1 MLLGLTLKNFAIVDD
16 ININFGSGLNIVTGE
31 TGAGKSIIVNAIN
44 FILGDRAS
52 SDLIKSGKDEAQV
65 EALFDV
71 KDENELLERLDS
83 LGIQTGDGEVLIKRV
98 FSISGKGRVYIN
110 GNLAT
115 IGMLSQIT
123 SGIIDVFS
131 QHEHQS
137 LLREGNQLK
146 VLDEFGGL
154 MEMCLSFSKL
164 FRDFG
169 EVKKELEELRTRYD
183 DQLKK
188 EDFLRFQCGEI
199 DSANLM
205 IGEDQQLEREK
216 LKLSNAEQLFSVS
229 KEAYEIVYE
238 SDESVIDRLKS
249 VKNSIDNAAKMDESL
264 LGLSEA
270 MERGISEIE
279 DSAFRLRDYYSK
291 IHYSPERLSQIEDR
305 LLEIKRLK
313 RKYGNTIEELI
324 QKRKEMGE
332 ELSDLTD
339 FEEKERRL
347 RADADR
353 LKSMVDCG
361 VAELS
366 KARLNAAGRLS
377 SQVERRLEDVGIKGG
392 RILIDFDR
400 KAISSDGY
408 DKITFLFSAN
418 PDENPRP
425 LSKVASGGEL
435 SRIMLVLKEVISRA
449 EGGSILIFDESDS
462 GIGGAVAETVGKKI
476 KSLSKRHQVI
486 CITHLP
492 QVAKFAD
499 THFKVTKEFQHDS
512 TKVDIKE
519 LGEEE
524 IIKEIARMLGGIKV
538 TEKTLAAAREMYE
551 H

>member
-16 ININFGSGLNIVTGE
+16 ITINFGSGLNIVTGE

-52 SDLIKSGKDEAQV
+52 SDLIKSGEDEAQV
-65 EALFDV
+65 EALFDIS
-71 KDENELLERLDS
+71 DDSEFLGRLGS
-83 LGIQTGDGEVLIKRV
+83 LGIQTGGGEVLIKRV
-98 FSISGKGRVYIN
+98 FSVSGKGRVYIN

-115 IGMLSQIT
+115 IGMLGQIT
-123 SGIIDVFS
+123 NGIIDVFS

-154 MEMCLSFSKL
+154 MEICLSFSEL
-164 FRDFG
+164 FREYV
-169 EVKKELEELRTRYD
+169 EVKKELEEMRMRYD
-183 DQLKK
+183 GQVKK
-188 EDFLRFQCGEI
+188 QDFLRFQCSEI
-199 DSANLM
+199 DSANLKV
-205 IGEDQQLEREK
+205 GEDQQLEREK

-238 SDESVIDRLKS
+238 SDESIIDKLKR
-249 VKNSIDNAAKMDESL
+249 VKSSIDNAAKVDESL

-270 MERGISEIE
+270 LERGMSEIE
-279 DSAFRLRDYYSK
+279 DSAFRLRDYCSK

-324 QKRKEMGE
+324 EKREEMGE
-332 ELSDLTD
+332 ELLNLTD
-339 FEEKERRL
+339 FEEKEKRL
-347 RADADR
+347 QADVDL
-353 LKSMVDCG
+353 LKSKVDYG
-361 VAELS
+361 VRELS

-377 SQVERRLEDVGIKGG
+377 RQVEKRLEEVGIKGG
-392 RILIDFDR
+392 RLLIDFDR

-418 PDENPRP
+418 PDEKPRP

-449 EGGSILIFDESDS
+449 EGGSILIFDEADS

-476 KSLSKRHQVI
+476 KSLSKRHQII

-499 THFKVTKEFQHDS
+499 IHFKVTKEFQYDS

-524 IIKEIARMLGGIKV
+524 IIKEIARMLGGIKI
-538 TEKTLAAAREMYE
+538 TEKTLAAAREMFE

>member
-16 ININFGSGLNIVTGE
+16 VTINFGSGLNIITGE

-52 SDLIKSGKDEAQV
+52 SDLIKSGEEEAQV
-65 EALFDV
+65 EALFDISH
-71 KDENELLERLDS
+71 DNEFMGRLDS
-83 LGIQTGDGEVLIKRV
+83 LGIQTGGGEVLIKRA
-98 FSISGKGRVYIN
+98 FSVSGKGRVYIN

-115 IGMLSQIT
+115 IGMLGQIT
-123 SGIIDVFS
+123 TGIIDVFS

-154 MEMCLSFSKL
+154 MEICLSFSNL
-164 FRDFG
+164 FRDYV
-169 EVKKELEELRTRYD
+169 EVNKELEEMRMRHD
-183 DQLKK
+183 DQVKK

-199 DSANLM
+199 DSANLKAE
-205 IGEDQQLEREK
+205 EDQLLEREK
-216 LKLSNAEQLFSVS
+216 LKLSNAAQLFSVS
-229 KEAYEIVYE
+229 KEAHEIVYE
-238 SDESVIDRLKS
+238 SEGSIIDKLKRI
-249 VKNSIDNAAKMDESL
+249 KTSIDDAAKIDESL

-270 MERGISEIE
+270 LERGMSEIE
-279 DSAFRLRDYYSK
+279 DSAFRLRDYSSK
-291 IHYSPERLSQIEDR
+291 IYFSPERLNQIEDR
-305 LLEIKRLK
+305 LLEIKRIK
-313 RKYGNTIEELI
+313 RKYGNTIEEI
-324 QKRKEMGE
+324 IEKRKEMGE
-332 ELSDLTD
+332 ELSNLAD
-339 FEEKERRL
+339 FEAKEKRL
-347 RADADR
+347 ESDVDR
-353 LKSMVDCG
+353 LKNKLDYG
-361 VAELS
+361 VRELS

-377 SQVERRLEDVGIKGG
+377 GQVERRFEEVGIKGG
-392 RILIDFDR
+392 RLVIDFER

-418 PDENPRP
+418 PDEKPKP
-425 LSKVASGGEL
+425 LSKVVSGGEL

-449 EGGSILIFDESDS
+449 EGGSILIFDEADS

-499 THFKVTKEFQHDS
+499 THFKVTKEFQYDS

-524 IIKEIARMLGGIKV
+524 IIKEIARMLGGIKI
-538 TEKTLAAAREMYE
+538 TEKTLAAAREMFE
-551 H
+551 R

>member
-16 ININFGSGLNIVTGE
+16 ITINFGSGLNIITGE

-52 SDLIKSGKDEAQV
+52 SDLIKSGEDEAQV
-65 EALFDV
+65 EALFDIS
-71 KDENELLERLDS
+71 DDSEFLGRLGS
-83 LGIQTGDGEVLIKRV
+83 LGIETGGGEVLIKRV
-98 FSISGKGRVYIN
+98 FSVSGKGRVYIN

-115 IGMLSQIT
+115 IGMLGQIT
-123 SGIIDVFS
+123 NGIIDVFS

-154 MEMCLSFSKL
+154 MEICLSFSEL
-164 FRDFG
+164 FRDYV
-169 EVKKELEELRTRYD
+169 EVKKELEEMRMRYD
-183 DQLKK
+183 GQMKK
-188 EDFLRFQCGEI
+188 EDFLRFQCSEI
-199 DSANLM
+199 DSANLKV
-205 IGEDQQLEREK
+205 GEDQQLEREK

-238 SDESVIDRLKS
+238 SDESIIDKLKR
-249 VKNSIDNAAKMDESL
+249 VKSSIDNAAKVDESL

-270 MERGISEIE
+270 LERGMSEIE
-279 DSAFRLRDYYSK
+279 DSAFRLRDYCSK
-291 IHYSPERLSQIEDR
+291 IHYSPERLSRIEDR

-324 QKRKEMGE
+324 EKREEMGE
-332 ELSDLTD
+332 ELLSLTD
-339 FEEKERRL
+339 FEEKEKRL
-347 RADADR
+347 QADVDR
-353 LKSMVDCG
+353 LKNKVDYG
-361 VAELS
+361 VRELS

-377 SQVERRLEDVGIKGG
+377 SQVERRLEEVGIKGG
-392 RILIDFDR
+392 RLLIDFDR

-418 PDENPRP
+418 PDEKPRP

-449 EGGSILIFDESDS
+449 EGGSILIFDEADS

-476 KSLSKRHQVI
+476 KSLSKRHQII

-499 THFKVTKEFQHDS
+499 THFKVTKEFQYDS

-524 IIKEIARMLGGIKV
+524 IIKEIARMLGGIKI
-538 TEKTLAAAREMYE
+538 TEKTLAAAREMFE

>member
-16 ININFGSGLNIVTGE
+16 ITINFGSGLNIITGE
-31 TGAGKSIIVNAIN
+31 TGAGKSLIVNAIN

-52 SDLIKSGKDEAQV
+52 SDLIKSGEEDAQV
-65 EALFDV
+65 EALFDISND
-71 KDENELLERLDS
+71 KEFMRRLAA
-83 LGIQTGDGEVLIKRV
+83 LGIQAGGGEVLIKRV

-115 IGMLSQIT
+115 IGMLGQIT
-123 SGIIDVFS
+123 NGMIDVFS

-137 LLREGNQLK
+137 LLKEGNQLK

-154 MEMCLSFSKL
+154 MEICLSFSNL
-164 FRDFG
+164 FRDYV
-169 EVKKELEELRTRYD
+169 EVKKELEEMRMRHD
-183 DQLKK
+183 DQVKK

-199 DSANLM
+199 DSANLKAE
-205 IGEDQQLEREK
+205 EDQHLEREK

-238 SDESVIDRLKS
+238 SEGSIVDRLKRIKS
-249 VKNSIDNAAKMDESL
+249 NIDNAAKVDESL
-264 LGLSEA
+264 LGLSESL
-270 MERGISEIE
+270 ERGMSEIE
-279 DSAFRLRDYYSK
+279 DSAFRLRDYFSK
-291 IHYSPERLSQIEDR
+291 IHYSPDRLNQIEDR

-313 RKYGNTIEELI
+313 RKYGSTIKEIIE
-324 QKRKEMGE
+324 KRNDMGE
-332 ELSDLTD
+332 ELSNLTN
-339 FEEKERRL
+339 FEEKEKRL
-347 RADADR
+347 EADVNR
-353 LKSMVDCG
+353 LKNRVDNG
-361 VAELS
+361 VRELS
-366 KARLNAAGRLS
+366 KARLDAAERLS
-377 SQVERRLEDVGIKGG
+377 AQVERRLGDVGIKGG
-392 RILIDFDR
+392 RLVIEFDR

-418 PDENPRP
+418 PDEKPKP

-435 SRIMLVLKEVISRA
+435 SRIMLVLKEVISIA
-449 EGGSILIFDESDS
+449 EGGSILIFDEADS

-499 THFKVTKEFQHDS
+499 THFKVTKGFEHDS

-519 LGEEE
+519 LSEEE
-524 IIKEIARMLGGIKV
+524 IIEEIARMLGGIKI
-538 TEKTLAAAREMYE
+538 TEKTLAAAREMFE
-551 H
+551 R

>member
-1 MLLGLTLKNFAIVDD
+1 MLLGLTLKNFAIVEDVT
-16 ININFGSGLNIVTGE
+16 INFGSGLNIVTGE

-52 SDLIKSGKDEAQV
+52 SDLIKSGEVEAQV
-65 EALFDV
+65 EALFDIS
-71 KDENELLERLDS
+71 DDSEFLGRLGS
-83 LGIQTGDGEVLIKRV
+83 LGIQTGGGEVLIKRV
-98 FSISGKGRVYIN
+98 FSVSGKGRVYIN

-115 IGMLSQIT
+115 IGMLGEIT
-123 SGIIDVFS
+123 NGIIDVFS

-154 MEMCLSFSKL
+154 KEICLSFSRL
-164 FRDFG
+164 FRDYV
-169 EVKKELEELRTRYD
+169 EVKKELEEMRVSYD
-183 DQLKK
+183 GQVEK

-199 DSANLM
+199 DSANLKV
-205 IGEDQQLEREK
+205 GEDVQLEREK
-216 LKLSNAEQLFSVS
+216 LKFSNAEQLFSVS

-238 SDESVIDRLKS
+238 SEGSIIDRLKR
-249 VKNSIDNAAKMDESL
+249 VKNSIDNAAKVDESL

-270 MERGISEIE
+270 LERGMSEIE
-279 DSAFRLRDYYSK
+279 DSAFRLRDYCSK

-324 QKRKEMGE
+324 EKRKEMGE
-332 ELSDLTD
+332 ELLNLTD
-339 FEEKERRL
+339 FEEKEKRL
-347 RADADR
+347 QADLNR
-353 LKSMVDCG
+353 LNSKVDYG
-361 VAELS
+361 VRQLS
-366 KARLNAAGRLS
+366 KARLSAAGRLS
-377 SQVERRLEDVGIKGG
+377 GEVERRLKEVGIKGG
-392 RILIDFDR
+392 RLLIEFDR

-418 PDENPRP
+418 PDEKPRP
-425 LSKVASGGEL
+425 LTKVASGGEL
-435 SRIMLVLKEVISRA
+435 SRIMLVLKEVISRV
-449 EGGSILIFDESDS
+449 EGGSILIFDEADS

-476 KSLSKRHQVI
+476 KSLSKRHQII

-499 THFKVTKEFQHDS
+499 THFKVTKEFQYDS

-524 IIKEIARMLGGIKV
+524 IIKEIARMLGGIKI
-538 TEKTLAAAREMYE
+538 TEKTLAAAREMFE

>member
-16 ININFGSGLNIVTGE
+16 ITINFGSGLNIVTGE

-52 SDLIKSGKDEAQV
+52 SDLIKSGEDEAQV
-65 EALFDV
+65 EALFDIS
-71 KDENELLERLDS
+71 DDSEFLGRLGS
-83 LGIQTGDGEVLIKRV
+83 LGIETGGSEVLIKRV
-98 FSISGKGRVYIN
+98 FSVSGKGRVYIN

-115 IGMLSQIT
+115 IGMLGQIT
-123 SGIIDVFS
+123 NGIIDVFS

-154 MEMCLSFSKL
+154 MEICLSFSEL
-164 FRDFG
+164 FRDYV
-169 EVKKELEELRTRYD
+169 EVKKELEEMRMRYD
-183 DQLKK
+183 GQVKK
-188 EDFLRFQCGEI
+188 EDFLRFQCSEI
-199 DSANLM
+199 DSANLKV
-205 IGEDQQLEREK
+205 GEDQQLEREK

-238 SDESVIDRLKS
+238 SDESIIDKLKR
-249 VKNSIDNAAKMDESL
+249 VKSSIDNAAKVDESL

-270 MERGISEIE
+270 LERGMSEIE
-279 DSAFRLRDYYSK
+279 DSAFRLRDYCSK

-324 QKRKEMGE
+324 EKREEMGE
-332 ELSDLTD
+332 ELLNLTD
-339 FEEKERRL
+339 FEEKEKRL
-347 RADADR
+347 QADVDG
-353 LKSMVDCG
+353 LKSKVDYG
-361 VAELS
+361 VRELS

-377 SQVERRLEDVGIKGG
+377 KQVEKRLEEVGIKGG
-392 RILIDFDR
+392 RLLIDFDR

-418 PDENPRP
+418 PDEKPRP

-435 SRIMLVLKEVISRA
+435 SRIMLVLKEVIARA
-449 EGGSILIFDESDS
+449 EGGSILIFDEADS

-476 KSLSKRHQVI
+476 KSLSKRHQII

-499 THFKVTKEFQHDS
+499 THFKVTKEFQYDS

-524 IIKEIARMLGGIKV
+524 IIKEIARMLGGIKI
-538 TEKTLAAAREMYE
+538 TEKTLAAAREMFE

>member
-52 SDLIKSGKDEAQV
+52 SDLIKSGEDEAQV
-65 EALFDV
+65 EALFDIS
-71 KDENELLERLDS
+71 DDNGFLERLGS
-83 LGIQTGDGEVLIKRV
+83 LGIQTDGGEVLIKRV

-110 GNLAT
+110 GSLAT

-123 SGIIDVFS
+123 DGIIDVFS

-164 FRDFG
+164 FRDYVD
-169 EVKKELEELRTRYD
+169 VKKNLEEMRLRYEG
-183 DQLKK
+183 QVKK
-188 EDFLRFQCGEI
+188 EDFLRYQCGEI
-199 DSANLM
+199 DSANLKV
-205 IGEDQQLEREK
+205 GEDQQLEREK
-216 LKLSNAEQLFSVS
+216 LKLSNTEQLFSVS

-238 SDESVIDRLKS
+238 SDESIIDRLKR
-249 VKNSIDNAAKMDESL
+249 VKNSIDNAAKVDESL

-270 MERGISEIE
+270 MERGMSEIE
-279 DSAFRLRDYYSK
+279 DSAFRLRDYCSK

-324 QKRKEMGE
+324 EKRKEMGE
-332 ELSDLTD
+332 ELLNLAD
-339 FEEKERRL
+339 FEENERRL
-347 RADADR
+347 HADVDR
-353 LKSMVDCG
+353 LKNMVDCG
-361 VAELS
+361 VTELS
-366 KARLNAAGRLS
+366 KARVNASERFS
-377 SQVERRLEDVGIKGG
+377 SQVERRLEEVGIMGG
-392 RILIDFDR
+392 RLLIDFDK

-418 PDENPRP
+418 PDEKPRP

-449 EGGSILIFDESDS
+449 EGGSILIFDEADS

-499 THFKVTKEFQHDS
+499 THFKVTKEFQNDS
-512 TKVDIKE
+512 TRVYIKE

-524 IIKEIARMLGGIKV
+524 IIKEIARMLGGIKI
-538 TEKTLAAAREMYE
+538 TEKTLAAAREMFE